1 MTRYVP
7 IKSIKPIIAGRPNAL
22 SKMSLLEFIFLKI
35 VYVKKYN
42 LNINICKVITLNYA
56 YINIF
61 EILCLDYAA
70 VVCIFCVII
79 LNLVVNLCKLNY

>member
-22 SKMSLLEFIFLKI
+22 SKMSLLEFILIKV

-61 EILCLDYAA
+61 GPLCLGY
-70 VVCIFCVII
+70 VTNMCIFCIVI
-79 LNLVVNLCKLNY
+79 LNFVVSLCKLDD